1 MLHLPKILALTLL
14 ISADRLL
21 VSAAADGDVSKHAH
35 LAFFSAS
42 GCGPAQKAPDT
53 SASVAI
59 QKTGAKD
66 FCGTLK
72 SYEAGQYDFMGI
84 NWGSGSSNSNPDNG
98 MEAKQVT
105 LYTDTACEHVA
116 KWYVQG
122 GQKGDGSDI
131 DGNISCFNTSDY
143 GGPFL
148 SVMMHKD
155 GDADNPSKTAVGA
168 PAVDTAISR

>member
-1 MLHLPKILALTLL
+1 MLDLPKLLALTLL
-14 ISADRLL
+14 LSADRLL
-21 VSAAADGDVSKHAH
+21 VSAAAEGGVSKHAH
-35 LAFFSAS
+35 LALFSAAD
-42 GCGPAQKAPDT
+42 CGPTEKAPDT

-59 QKTGAKD
+59 EATGSKD

-72 SYEAGQYDFMGI
+72 SYEAGQYDFLGI
-84 NWGSGSSNSNPDNG
+84 SWGADSSNSNPDNG

-105 LYTDTACEHVA
+105 LYTDTACQHVA

-131 DGNISCFNTSDY
+131 NDNISCFNTSDY

-148 SVMMHKD
+148 SVMMHKHA
-155 GDADNPSKTAVGA
+155 DADNPSKTAVGA
-168 PAVDTAISR
+168 PAVDTAISG

>member
-1 MLHLPKILALTLL
+1 MLHLFQILFLTLL

-21 VSAAADGDVSKHAH
+21 VAAAADGDVSKHAH
-35 LAFFSAS
+35 LALYSAS
-42 GCGPAQKAPDT
+42 DCGPAKKAPDT

-59 QKTGAKD
+59 HKTGAKD
-66 FCGTLK
+66 FCATLK

-84 NWGSGSSNSNPDNG
+84 SWGAASSNSNPDNG

-105 LYTDTACEHVA
+105 LYTDTACQHVA

-131 DGNISCFNTSDY
+131 NGDISCFNTRDY

-148 SVMMHKD
+148 SVMMHKHA
-155 GDADNPSKTAVGA
+155 GADNPSKTAVGA
-168 PAVDTAISR
+168 PAVDTAIS